1 MTKPK
6 KLPTKGKANRQ
17 PMMTSATNARLKQ
30 QSSAPAYL
38 RKKSR
43 GR

>member
-1 MTKPK
+1 MK

-17 PMMTSATNARLKQ
+17 PMMQPARNARLKQ

-38 RKKSR
+38 KKKGKR
-43 GR
+43 GGR